1 MLKCTDQ
8 VNSLLNDM
16 DRQSVP
22 FAKCKVSLYAGDLK
36 NLDLM
41 YPLKF
46 FVLFF
51 FTTEVLFPP
60 LFPVRT
66 RFIFLFFIGG
76 LFFFFG
82 GVILGKMPFQYVL
95 LQFKEAFYLFVSLLN
110 RFSSLRLLKK
120 LLFSIPIATVNGKLI
135 GEIFLNKNI
144 IAKDSA
150 KRFRNVLS
158 NVTFVHFFV

>member
-1 MLKCTDQ
+1 MGTLQDRCAARNVAPIYSWKAMLKCTDQ

-51 FTTEVLFPP
+51 SPQKFC
-60 LFPVRT
+60 
-66 RFIFLFFIGG
+66 FLIC
-76 LFFFFG
+76 
-82 GVILGKMPFQYVL
+82 FQ
-95 LQFKEAFYLFVSLLN
+95 
-110 RFSSLRLLKK
+110 
-120 LLFSIPIATVNGKLI
+120 
-135 GEIFLNKNI
+135 
-144 IAKDSA
+144 
-150 KRFRNVLS
+150 
-158 NVTFVHFFV
+158 

>member
-1 MLKCTDQ
+1 MGTLQDRCAARNVAPIYSWKAMLKCTDQ

-66 RFIFLFFIGG
+66 RFIFLFFFCG
-76 LFFFFG
+76 LFFFLWWCY
-82 GVILGKMPFQYVL
+82 LGENAISVC
-95 LQFKEAFYLFVSLLN
+95 
-110 RFSSLRLLKK
+110 
-120 LLFSIPIATVNGKLI
+120 SIAI
-135 GEIFLNKNI
+135 
-144 IAKDSA
+144 
-150 KRFRNVLS
+150 
-158 NVTFVHFFV
+158 